1 MLFDLAIEANN
12 DGDYFPIH
20 ATCLGFE
27 QLAVKVSGNCSILTN
42 FSAEDAARGGQ
53 KEILDCC
60 QVAPRDFKMS
70 SELQSFFQAT
80 SVSEDKNKVPYI
92 STVEAKQYPII
103 GTQWHPEKNL
113 FEWTSTEAI
122 PHGADAAKLAQRV
135 ANLLV
140 DRARRSCHKP
150 SPAEVEDLLI
160 YNYSPVYPAKVDPM
174 VPFDQVYLFEQPDHI
189 ASSMNIVVE

>member
-1 MLFDLAIEANN
+1 
-12 DGDYFPIH
+12 
-20 ATCLGFE
+20 
-27 QLAVKVSGNCSILTN
+27 
-42 FSAEDAARGGQ
+42 
-53 KEILDCC
+53 
-60 QVAPRDFKMS
+60 MS

-160 YNYSPVYPAKVDPM
+160 YNYSPVYPAKG
-174 VPFDQVYLFEQPDHI
+174 
-189 ASSMNIVVE
+189 SSKLSAEERLNKQLREMALSEANSRDRLKAARKEKEKLAQT